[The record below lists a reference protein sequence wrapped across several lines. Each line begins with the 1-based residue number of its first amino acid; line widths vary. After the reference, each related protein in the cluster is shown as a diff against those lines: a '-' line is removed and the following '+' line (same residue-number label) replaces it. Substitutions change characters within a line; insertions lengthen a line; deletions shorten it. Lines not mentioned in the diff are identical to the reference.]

1 MSLYYVKV
9 SLKLRADAAV
19 TPIYAQDI
27 NVGKNYTSYM
37 PKCHLKYLNNIRCLS
52 S

>member
-9 SLKLRADAAV
+9 SLKLRADVAL

-27 NVGKNYTSYM
+27 A
-37 PKCHLKYLNNIRCLS
+37 YLA
-52 S
+52 

>member
-9 SLKLRADAAV
+9 SLKLRADPAL

-27 NVGKNYTSYM
+27 A
-37 PKCHLKYLNNIRCLS
+37 YLA
-52 S
+52 

>member
-9 SLKLRADAAV
+9 SLKLRADTAL

-27 NVGKNYTSYM
+27 A
-37 PKCHLKYLNNIRCLS
+37 YLA
-52 S
+52 